1 MIPVNLLK
9 RQDIGMES
17 IDKNNKGIVDL
28 DAQASPAILASLL
41 GINKSSVYEA
51 RNDGKLP
58 PNTSATYRECVNF
71 YVNYWKLRSGGK
83 ASSMAEAALVAKIK
97 KDTAQTEWEWLN
109 IKQKKGELLDVK
121 VFAELVE
128 PVFIHMRTTFVSVT
142 RQHPDTVDAIDKIL
156 AELQHLG
163 EQLESMAKGELK
175 NFVQDKMEEEIEV
188 EVSDEPLSRFENV

>member
-188 EVSDEPLSRFENV
+188 EVSDEPLSRFEND